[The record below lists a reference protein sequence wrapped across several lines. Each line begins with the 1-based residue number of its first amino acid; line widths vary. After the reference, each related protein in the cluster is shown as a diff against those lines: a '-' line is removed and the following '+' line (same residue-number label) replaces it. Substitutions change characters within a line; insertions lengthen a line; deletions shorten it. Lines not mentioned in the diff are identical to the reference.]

1 MKSFR
6 SPFCRFALLLP
17 AFLFAATL
25 SLSRAAAQTIPAADA
40 PPAQEAPPPPPDDQQ
55 PTQPPQPPAPLPPP
69 PPYDKSLFLNP
80 VPAPALAFLT
90 QFDGAPS
97 GDLYHDRQ
105 FRHIV
110 NANIPNGMFHYG
122 RDMPLSD
129 ALDKVLPGSGVP
141 VQIRDNRYVLVSGG
155 RGPYLGGRGFI
166 WIDMQDG
173 IVLGG
178 FFFRPTNGE
187 PTPTLAVFSRQV
199 KIKDRA
205 IAISQLPPAFMDDLI
220 QWATQNAVGPLT
232 TRYFLTGS
240 NMRILIEHSED
251 YCAPGPDP
259 TAPPPA
265 GCEQMNADAAEIDM
279 NAAYYLEQVNYATNA
294 TAWMIEGDDQI
305 AWIAIRDR
313 TCVGLDPLPCRIRMT
328 RERTRVIVTRNPIQ
342 HIPHH

>member
-6 SPFCRFALLLP
+6 SPFCRFAPLLP

-25 SLSRAAAQTIPAADA
+25 TLSRATAQTIPSADA
-40 PPAQEAPPPPPDDQQ
+40 PPAQEAPPPPPDDQRPQ
-55 PTQPPQPPAPLPPP
+55 PPPQPPTPLPPP
-69 PPYDKSLFLNP
+69 PPFDKALFLNP

-97 GDLYHDRQ
+97 GDLYRDRQ

-110 NANIPNGMFHYG
+110 NANLPNCMFHYG
-122 RDMPLSD
+122 RDMPLTD

-141 VQIRDNRYVLVSGG
+141 VQIRDNRYVLVSGE
-155 RGPYLGGRGFI
+155 RGPYLGGRAFI

-173 IVLGG
+173 FVLGG

-187 PTPTLAVFSRQV
+187 PTPSLAVFSRQV

-205 IAISQLPPAFMDDLI
+205 LAISQLPPAFVDGLI
-220 QWATQNAVGPLT
+220 QWATQSGVGPLT

-240 NMRILIEHSED
+240 NMRILLEHSED
-251 YCAPGPDP
+251 YCAPGPDGS
-259 TAPPPA
+259 APSPDQ
-265 GCEQMNADAAEIDM
+265 CEQMNADAAEIDM

-342 HIPHH
+342 HIPHR

>member
-328 RERTRVIVTRNPIQ
+328 HERTRVIVTRNPIQ